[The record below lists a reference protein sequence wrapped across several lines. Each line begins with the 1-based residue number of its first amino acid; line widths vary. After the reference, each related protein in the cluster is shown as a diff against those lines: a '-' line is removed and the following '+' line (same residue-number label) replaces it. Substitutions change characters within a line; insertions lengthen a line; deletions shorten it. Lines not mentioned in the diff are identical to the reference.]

1 MDKSFT
7 GRITKKFKNLLVKE
21 GRDFTSNIFKKK
33 KQQQKCIYIFWKEVL
48 NSLILVVSATRQEN
62 MCHMKAFDSV

>member
-33 KQQQKCIYIFWKEVL
+33 KTTTKMYIYILERSFKQL
-48 NSLILVVSATRQEN
+48 DFSSKRN
-62 MCHMKAFDSV
+62 

>member
-7 GRITKKFKNLLVKE
+7 GRITKKFKNLLVK

-33 KQQQKCIYIFWKEVL
+33 TTTKMYIYILERSFKQL
-48 NSLILVVSATRQEN
+48 DFSSKRNKTRKYVPYE
-62 MCHMKAFDSV
+62 SI

>member
-7 GRITKKFKNLLVKE
+7 GRITKKFKNLLVK

-62 MCHMKAFDSV
+62 MCHMKAFDSI

>member
-1 MDKSFT
+1 MIQN
-7 GRITKKFKNLLVKE
+7 GRITKKFKNLLVN
-21 GRDFTSNIFKKK
+21 GRDFTSNIFKK

-62 MCHMKAFDSV
+62 MCHMKAFDSI